1 MLNRIRRAI
10 SRTRARCFP
19 NGRHRR
25 PLTPSRPLAPLT
37 CSAPAGASTV
47 GLGRAPVGTVH
58 RYPLRGE
65 DVALVRPYLLAW
77 EEQRARTR
85 TVLVAPHLPA
95 DAWSTLAGA
104 H

>member
-25 PLTPSRPLAPLT
+25 PLTPARPLACP
-37 CSAPAGASTV
+37 APAEAPIVALRRT
-47 GLGRAPVGTVH
+47 PVGPLH

-65 DVALVRPYLLAW
+65 DIALVRPYLLAW

-85 TVLVAPHLPA
+85 TVLVASHLPA
-95 DAWSTLAGA
+95 DAWSALAGS